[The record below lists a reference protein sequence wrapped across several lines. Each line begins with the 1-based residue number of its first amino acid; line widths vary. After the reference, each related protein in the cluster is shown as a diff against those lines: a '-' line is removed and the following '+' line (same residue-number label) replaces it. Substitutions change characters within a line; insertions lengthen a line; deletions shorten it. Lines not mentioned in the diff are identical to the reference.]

1 MQPNAAII
9 YRPSN
14 MQLHVHSDESYLS
27 DTNSRSRSAGVST
40 CGPIIFNGLDQP
52 SHVNGFIR
60 ATSTIIPTVVGSAM
74 EASYA
79 AMYLNA
85 QDATV
90 DRQTL
95 IDLGHPQYSTLITYD
110 NSTAGNLANRTA
122 KVKRS
127 KAVGMRYHWIQDR
140 IQQGDFRIQWK
151 RGQLNLAD
159 FPSKAHP
166 IHHFKAMRKYFV
178 SFPSDN
184 LSSSV
189 PPSTSSSERVC

>member
-1 MQPNAAII
+1 VSPTPAPAQPGYQHAD
-9 YRPSN
+9 
-14 MQLHVHSDESYLS
+14 Q
-27 DTNSRSRSAGVST
+27 SA
-40 CGPIIFNGLDQP
+40 IFNGIDQP
-52 SHVNGFIR
+52 SKVNGFIR
-60 ATSTIIPTVVGSAM
+60 ATSTVIPTVVGSAM

-110 NSTAGNLANRTA
+110 NSTAGNLANGTA

-140 IQQGDFRIQWK
+140 IQLGDFKIQWK
-151 RGQLNLAD
+151 PGKHNLAD

-166 IHHFKAMRKYFV
+166 IHHFRSMRKYFV
-178 SFPSDN
+178 NFPPEDIA
-184 LSSSV
+184 LV
-189 PPSTSSSERVC
+189 PPSTASAERVC